1 MFRSTEV
8 STNAVSEGRSNI
20 PDCEKVGRI
29 VGGLSH
35 MVKYVPSSGQI
46 SCAVNAV
53 PGGRLCSVISAA
65 VPRSRRGQRA

>member
-1 MFRSTEV
+1 MPVEPAVCGCGGRSLQCFARREV

-46 SCAVNAV
+46 SCAVNAEADFV
-53 PGGRLCSVISAA
+53 L
-65 VPRSRRGQRA
+65 